1 MAFEMASQ
9 GNYDTQVRETA
20 LYNYALCLYDR
31 SASPFDNSVGVFERF
46 LNEFPESR
54 YADRINDYLVEVY
67 MTTRNYRSALA
78 SIEKIQRP
86 DSKILAAKQRILF
99 QLGTEAFANTRI
111 EEARQ
116 LFTQAIGVG
125 NYDADIR
132 AKASFWLAECLYRQ
146 EQYGAAARNYS
157 AFLSACKDKRSEMY
171 ALAWY
176 DWAYCQFKQHNFAQ
190 ALDGFSRYLSAQ
202 TGPTSAW
209 WPMPMP
215 VPATATTTPVAM
227 PMPSNITHRRSRPIR
242 PAATTPSSRRHS
254 WPGCRK
260 SGA

>member
-1 MAFEMASQ
+1 
-9 GNYDTQVRETA
+9 
-20 LYNYALCLYDR
+20 
-31 SASPFDNSVGVFERF
+31 
-46 LNEFPESR
+46 
-54 YADRINDYLVEVY
+54 

-202 TGPTSAW
+202 DGGRQAHGGRCLCPYRRLLPT
-209 WPMPMP
+209 M
-215 VPATATTTPVAM
+215 PVAM

-242 PAATTPSSRRHS
+242 PAAITPSSRRHS
-254 WPGCRK
+254 WPGCRAK